1 MPTISF
7 FRGIKIYIN
16 WNDHMP
22 PHFHATYGGK
32 EILVSI
38 HDIEILEG
46 ELPSKQEKMVLGWA
60 AFHQT
65 ELEEDWYIKKGFSK
79 KMAEYFVKGRR
90 KIAYVQPNNDFT
102 LLLTFDNGEKR
113 IFNVKPLIK
122 KNTVFE
128 TLLDW
133 NKFKQVYLDS
143 DGTVC
148 WDKDSSVDSNIFWN
162 NKIDLSTD
170 SLYIES
176 LPQKC

>member
-65 ELEEDWYIKKGFSK
+65 ELEEDWELAAQKQELFP
-79 KMAEYFVKGRR
+79 
-90 KIAYVQPNNDFT
+90 IA
-102 LLLTFDNGEKR
+102 
-113 IFNVKPLIK
+113 PL
-122 KNTVFE
+122 N
-128 TLLDW
+128 
-133 NKFKQVYLDS
+133 
-143 DGTVC
+143 
-148 WDKDSSVDSNIFWN
+148 
-162 NKIDLSTD
+162 
-170 SLYIES
+170 
-176 LPQKC
+176 